1 MPGPPAQTSGL
12 GQHGAYST
20 QVVHANSTLNAFV
33 GGKQK
38 AWMANATRVQP
49 SPRPQPQPSR
59 PQTQQSQQHLPL
71 VLPTTPANVNVLP
84 SPAPSDE
91 PSPALSNPLDSPN
104 PHTRPVPTTAQ
115 NQTTGQPQTA
125 QYSLSPQTAWH
136 SRPAH
141 SAAAAAAAVRTLEQT
156 AALEHA
162 TTETP
167 SEGVRT
173 SPAMAPPNLPQP
185 NDAGQVANGG
195 NDFGSP
201 VIMPGR
207 AGARA
212 SSASGEGRASK
223 RRRVDGANLRTP
235 SDGVVLTPHS
245 QVPPSPRAGAAGL
258 TFPDLAS
265 IIDNRIDQQGGDQ
278 ALQPLVEK
286 PRFHILRD
294 ACVKQDYF
302 YLVLHQLYC
311 LWSVNP
317 LKVSD
322 LLLGDTGTISM
333 GFEILDSVLKKNSGF
348 SRSNLE
354 WCANFP
360 CWPADLSHSPTVSKV
375 ATFLVCLAN
384 NWTALH
390 EGSFNRV
397 CPYLMDEM
405 IGKLQCYSVVLQSI
419 LFTASRRR
427 LGVLDGQ
434 LGTEMDQ
441 WFRKDQQ
448 DHIVGDIF
456 QVLLTSDE
464 PGELE
469 RRNQGLIQRYQHM
482 IAAAKQQGQENAR
495 QQQQLLIQQQRSQ
508 NQQAQAQ
515 PPQRAHFQQSAFQPN
530 SPYER
535 QQIQLARAGQATRP
549 SLQIAHP
556 SISLSQRPVPSP
568 TMAAPYHTMNSP
580 PVPQNVF
587 NSPVT
592 GQVGPVPPAL
602 VLQSSSPGAVPSPQM
617 VQSMQ
622 SPRAYAQ
629 GGFNH
634 QQYSFGNHHVPAQ
647 NMQSVQYINPY
658 TQNMVSVHQA
668 AAQQQWP
675 RERYPSTNQQMSAL
689 QFAGSP
695 RIVYG
700 HNPNPRPQ
708 VPQQVRTNA
717 PPVATLSHFPTTLVP
732 RPGQVIERSDWPHS
746 HQDRKSLMMSLH
758 QAQARSPDRTRRADE
773 EAERHYQAVRSFAME
788 PFRLVYFHE
797 LELTVAPET
806 HSLLGKM
813 KRTPPLGGQLSVST
827 VREYTNGSLRY
838 RLRCCRTNTDK
849 PVTESDW
856 VTKETSWP
864 DYIFP
869 HFNGEK
875 LIVRRGTH
883 HGKDLPVE
891 LTDFVVQGLN
901 KLKVATM
908 QAGPTADKIARSF
921 HLAVEVVETLS
932 HSAVL
937 KHVWATGVVDSAET
951 LEKIRKRID
960 AVPDEDGIA
969 VIDRSGIT
977 ASELSIDLTD
987 PFSAS
992 IFSIPA
998 RGSACTHMECF
1009 DLETWLNTRPIKQAI
1024 KNGQQYVCTSPKRLE
1039 PSEPDKWKCPICFGD
1054 ARPRSLR
1061 IDGFLLSVRK
1071 QLEERNKLETKSILV
1086 GADGTWR
1093 PVVEPVDDED
1103 AGSDGD
1109 GPVSKGPVANLRKRS
1124 SKSTSVERAAIEV
1137 IELD

>member
-12 GQHGAYST
+12 GQYGAFQA

-38 AWMANATRVQP
+38 PWMANATRVQP

-59 PQTQQSQQHLPL
+59 SQAQQSQQPLPP

-104 PHTRPVPTTAQ
+104 PRTYQIPTATQ
-115 NQTTGQPQTA
+115 KQSTGQSI
-125 QYSLSPQTAWH
+125 QYSSSPQTASN
-136 SRPAH
+136 SRPPYPAAAI
-141 SAAAAAAAVRTLEQT
+141 AAAAGTLGPT
-156 AALEHA
+156 AASEQA

-167 SEGVRT
+167 SESVLA
-173 SPAMAPPNLPQP
+173 SPGMAPPNPPQQ
-185 NDAGQVANGG
+185 NDGDQVENGG
-195 NDFGSP
+195 NDLGLP
-201 VIMPGR
+201 NVVPGR
-207 AGARA
+207 AEVQS
-212 SSASGEGRASK
+212 SSASEDGRASK
-223 RRRVDGANLRTP
+223 RRRVEGVTLRNP
-235 SDGVVLTPHS
+235 SDGMVTTSHS
-245 QVPPSPRAGAAGL
+245 HVAPNPPAAAAGL
-258 TFPDLAS
+258 TFADLAS
-265 IIDNRIDQQGGDQ
+265 FIDHRVDQQGGEQ
-278 ALQPLVEK
+278 ALQPVVEK

-317 LKVSD
+317 QKVSD
-322 LLLGDTGTISM
+322 LLLGDMGTISM
-333 GFEILDSVLKKNSGF
+333 GFGILDSVLKKNSGF

-360 CWPADLSHSPTVSKV
+360 CQHADLSHSQTVSNV
-375 ATFLVCLAN
+375 ATFLLRLAD

-397 CPYLMDEM
+397 CPYLVDEM
-405 IGKLQCYSVVLQSI
+405 IGKLQCYSVVLQGI

-434 LGTEMDQ
+434 LGTEMDHC
-441 WFRKDQQ
+441 FRKDQQ
-448 DHIVGDIF
+448 DHIVDGQF
-456 QVLLTSDE
+456 RVLLASDE

-469 RRNQGLIQRYQHM
+469 RRNHDLIQRYQK
-482 IAAAKQQGQENAR
+482 IISAVEQQGQEIAR
-495 QQQQLLIQQQRSQ
+495 QQQQFLARQQNLQI
-508 NQQAQAQ
+508 QQAQTQ
-515 PPQRAHFQQSAFQPN
+515 SPQQTQFQQSAFQPN

-535 QQIQLARAGQATRP
+535 QQN
-549 SLQIAHP
+549 QIARVSYARRTSVQTALP
-556 SISLSQRPVPSP
+556 LNTPPQRPIPSP
-568 TMAAPYHTMNSP
+568 TTDAPHHAINSP
-580 PVPQNVF
+580 PIPQNVYI
-587 NSPVT
+587 SPVS
-592 GQVGPVPPAL
+592 GHMGHVPSAL
-602 VLQSSSPGAVPSPQM
+602 VLQSSSSGAIPSSPM
-617 VQSMQ
+617 VQSMH
-622 SPRAYAQ
+622 SPQAYAQ
-629 GGFNH
+629 GGVNQ
-634 QQYSFGNHHVPAQ
+634 QQYSFGNQHVPAQ

-658 TQNMVSVHQA
+658 TQNMVSMQTA
-668 AAQQQWP
+668 AAQQHWP
-675 RERYPSTNQQMSAL
+675 RERYPTTHPQMHAPR
-689 QFAGSP
+689 FANP
-695 RIVYG
+695 PQIVHG
-700 HNPNPRPQ
+700 HNTNLRPQ
-708 VPQQVRTNA
+708 VPQQVRANV
-717 PPVATLSHFPTTLVP
+717 PPAATRSHFLTTFVP
-732 RPGQVIERSDWPHS
+732 RPGQVIERSDWPHA
-746 HQDRKSLMMSLH
+746 HQDKKSLMMSLH

-773 EAERHYQAVRSFAME
+773 DAERHYQAVRSLAIE

-797 LELTVAPET
+797 LEFTVAPEI
-806 HSLLGKM
+806 HSLLCRIK
-813 KRTPPLGGQLSVST
+813 KVPPLGAQISLST
-827 VREYTNGSLRY
+827 VREYTNRSLRY

-849 PVTESDW
+849 SVAESDW

-875 LIVRRGTH
+875 LVVRRGTH

-891 LTDFVVQGLN
+891 LTDFVVPGLN

-921 HLAVEVVETLS
+921 HLAVEVVETLT

-937 KHVWATGVVDSAET
+937 DHVWATGVVDSAET
-951 LEKIRKRID
+951 LEKIRKRIEV
-960 AVPDEDGIA
+960 VPDEDGIA
-969 VIDRSGIT
+969 VIDQSGVT

-1009 DLETWLNTRPIKQAI
+1009 DLGTWLNTRPIKQTI
-1024 KNGQQYVCTSPKRLE
+1024 KIGLPFVGTSPKRLE

-1061 IDGFLLSVRK
+1061 IDSFLLGVRR
-1071 QLEERNKLETKSILV
+1071 QLEEQNKLETKSILV

-1109 GPVSKGPVANLRKRS
+1109 GPVPKGPIANSRKQS
-1124 SKSTSVERAAIEV
+1124 SKSISVERAAVEI

>member
-1 MPGPPAQTSGL
+1 M
-12 GQHGAYST
+12 
-20 QVVHANSTLNAFV
+20 
-33 GGKQK
+33 
-38 AWMANATRVQP
+38 
-49 SPRPQPQPSR
+49 
-59 PQTQQSQQHLPL
+59 
-71 VLPTTPANVNVLP
+71 
-84 SPAPSDE
+84 
-91 PSPALSNPLDSPN
+91 
-104 PHTRPVPTTAQ
+104 
-115 NQTTGQPQTA
+115 
-125 QYSLSPQTAWH
+125 H
-136 SRPAH
+136 SET
-141 SAAAAAAAVRTLEQT
+141 AAAAVVGTMEQA
-156 AALEHA
+156 AALERA
-162 TTETP
+162 TTGMP
-167 SEGVRT
+167 SESIRT
-173 SPAMAPPNLPQP
+173 SPAMAPPSLPQP
-185 NDAGQVANGG
+185 SNVGQVANGG
-195 NDFGSP
+195 DDFGSP
-201 VIMPGR
+201 VIMSER
-207 AGARA
+207 AVAQ
-212 SSASGEGRASK
+212 SSVSGEGRASK
-223 RRRVDGANLRTP
+223 RRRVEGANQRAP
-235 SDGVVLTPHS
+235 SDGPVLTSHS
-245 QVPPSPRAGAAGL
+245 QAASGPQAGAAGL
-258 TFPDLAS
+258 TFTDLATF
-265 IIDNRIDQQGGDQ
+265 IANRIDQQGGDQ

-317 LKVSD
+317 QMVSG
-322 LLLGDTGTISM
+322 LLHGDMETISM

-360 CWPADLSHSPTVSKV
+360 CQTADLSHSPTVSNV

-434 LGTEMDQ
+434 FGTEMEQ

-448 DHIVGDIF
+448 DHIVDGQF
-456 QVLLTSDE
+456 RVLLSSDA

-469 RRNQGLIQRYQHM
+469 RRNQGLIQRYQQ
-482 IAAAKQQGQENAR
+482 IISAAKQQAQENAR
-495 QQQQLLIQQQRSQ
+495 QQQQLLIQQQSSQ

-515 PPQRAHFQQSAFQPN
+515 SPQQAHFQQSAVQPN

-535 QQIQLARAGQATRP
+535 QQIHLARANQARRA
-549 SLQIAHP
+549 SLQTAHP
-556 SISLSQRPVPSP
+556 SNSSSQRPVASP
-568 TMAAPYHTMNSP
+568 TMAAPYHAMNSP
-580 PVPQNVF
+580 PIPQNMF
-587 NSPVT
+587 HPPAT
-592 GQVGPVPPAL
+592 GQMAHVPPAL
-602 VLQSSSPGAVPSPQM
+602 VLQSSSPGTVPVSQI
-617 VQSMQ
+617 VQPMQ
-622 SPRAYAQ
+622 SPLAYSQ
-629 GGFNH
+629 GGLNH
-634 QQYSFGNHHVPAQ
+634 QQYTFSNHHAPAQ
-647 NMQSVQYINPY
+647 NMQSVQYMHPY
-658 TQNMVSVHQA
+658 TQNMVSVHQT

-675 RERYPSTNQQMSAL
+675 RERYLSTNQPMSPV

-700 HNPNPRPQ
+700 QNTMPRSQ
-708 VPQQVRTNA
+708 VPQQVRANVST
-717 PPVATLSHFPTTLVP
+717 VATWSHFPTTLVP

-773 EAERHYQAVRSFAME
+773 EGERHYQAVSSFAIE

-797 LELTVAPET
+797 LEVTVAPET
-806 HSLLGKM
+806 HSLLCKM
-813 KRTPPLGGQLSVST
+813 QRLPPLDGQLSVST
-827 VREYTNGSLRY
+827 VRKYTSGSLRY

-849 PVTESDW
+849 VVTESDW

-875 LIVRRGTH
+875 LVVRRGTH

-891 LTDFVVQGLN
+891 LTDFVVPGLN

-908 QAGPTADKIARSF
+908 QAGPTADKIVRRF

-937 KHVWATGVVDSAET
+937 EHVWATGVVDSDET
-951 LEKIRKRID
+951 LGKIRKRVD

-969 VIDRSGIT
+969 VIDRSGVT

-998 RGSACTHMECF
+998 RGSACSHMECF

-1024 KNGQQYVCTSPKRLE
+1024 KNGQPYVCTSPKRLE
-1039 PSEPDKWKCPICFGD
+1039 PSEPDKWKCPICFAD

-1061 IDGFLLSVRK
+1061 IDSFLLNVRK
-1071 QLEERNKLETKSILV
+1071 QLEEQNKLDTKSILV
-1086 GADGTWR
+1086 AADGTWR

-1109 GPVSKGPVANLRKRS
+1109 GPVSKGSVVALRQRS
-1124 SKSTSVERAAIEV
+1124 SKSISVERAAIEV

>member
-1 MPGPPAQTSGL
+1 M
-12 GQHGAYST
+12 
-20 QVVHANSTLNAFV
+20 
-33 GGKQK
+33 
-38 AWMANATRVQP
+38 
-49 SPRPQPQPSR
+49 
-59 PQTQQSQQHLPL
+59 
-71 VLPTTPANVNVLP
+71 
-84 SPAPSDE
+84 
-91 PSPALSNPLDSPN
+91 
-104 PHTRPVPTTAQ
+104 
-115 NQTTGQPQTA
+115 
-125 QYSLSPQTAWH
+125 QYSLSPGTASTN

-141 SAAAAAAAVRTLEQT
+141 PAAAAAAAAGTLDPT
-156 AALEHA
+156 AASEQA

-167 SEGVRT
+167 SESVRA
-173 SPAMAPPNLPQP
+173 SLGMAPPNPPQP
-185 NDAGQVANGG
+185 THVGRVANGG
-195 NDFGSP
+195 NDLGSP
-201 VIMPGR
+201 NIMPGR
-207 AGARA
+207 PEAQ
-212 SSASGEGRASK
+212 SPSASGEGPARK
-223 RRRVDGANLRTP
+223 RRRVEGANLRTT
-235 SDGVVLTPHS
+235 SDGVVMASHS
-245 QVPPSPRAGAAGL
+245 QAAPSPRAGAAGL
-258 TFPDLAS
+258 TFADLAS
-265 IIDNRIDQQGGDQ
+265 FIDHRVDQQGGDQ

-311 LWSVNP
+311 IWSVNP
-317 LKVSD
+317 QKVSD
-322 LLLGDTGTISM
+322 LLLGDMRTISM

-360 CWPADLSHSPTVSKV
+360 CQPADLSHSPTVSDV
-375 ATFLVCLAN
+375 AAFLLCLAN

-405 IGKLQCYSVVLQSI
+405 IGKLQCYSVVLQGI

-448 DHIVGDIF
+448 DHIVDGQF
-456 QVLLTSDE
+456 RALLASDE
-464 PGELE
+464 PAELE
-469 RRNQGLIQRYQHM
+469 RRNQDLIQRYQK
-482 IAAAKQQGQENAR
+482 IISAAKQQGQESAR
-495 QQQQLLIQQQRSQ
+495 QQQQFLAQQQNFQ
-508 NQQAQAQ
+508 IQQAQAQ
-515 PPQRAHFQQSAFQPN
+515 SPQQAHFQQSAFQPN

-535 QQIQLARAGQATRP
+535 QQN
-549 SLQIAHP
+549 QIARVSHARRA
-556 SISLSQRPVPSP
+556 SIQTALPLNAPPQRPIPSP
-568 TMAAPYHTMNSP
+568 TMAAPYHAVNSLP
-580 PVPQNVF
+580 IPQNVY

-592 GQVGPVPPAL
+592 GQMGHVPSAL
-602 VLQSSSPGAVPSPQM
+602 VLQSSSPGATLSSPIVQPMHSPQT
-617 VQSMQ
+617 
-622 SPRAYAQ
+622 YAQ
-629 GGFNH
+629 GGLN
-634 QQYSFGNHHVPAQ
+634 QQPYSYSNQHVPAQ
-647 NMQSVQYINPY
+647 NMQNVQYINPY
-658 TQNMVSVHQA
+658 TQNMVSMQQA
-668 AAQQQWP
+668 AAQQHWS
-675 RERYPSTNQQMSAL
+675 REGYPSTQQQMQAPR
-689 QFAGSP
+689 FASSP
-695 RIVYG
+695 RIVHG
-700 HNPNPRPQ
+700 HNTNLRPQ
-708 VPQQVRTNA
+708 IPQQVRANV
-717 PPVATLSHFPTTLVP
+717 PPVATWSRFPTTLVP

-773 EAERHYQAVRSFAME
+773 EAERHYQAVRSFAIE

-797 LELTVAPET
+797 LEFTVAPEI
-806 HSLLGKM
+806 HSLLCKI
-813 KRTPPLGGQLSVST
+813 KELPPLGGQTSLST
-827 VREYTNGSLRY
+827 VREYTNSSLRY

-849 PVTESDW
+849 SFAESDW

-875 LIVRRGTH
+875 LAVRRGTH

-891 LTDFVVQGLN
+891 LTDFVVPGLN
-901 KLKVATM
+901 RLKVATM
-908 QAGPTADKIARSF
+908 QAGPTADKIVRSF

-932 HSAVL
+932 HSGVL
-937 KHVWATGVVDSAET
+937 DHVWATGVVDSAAT
-951 LEKIRKRID
+951 LEKIRKRIEV
-960 AVPDEDGIA
+960 VPDEDGIA
-969 VIDRSGIT
+969 VIDQSGVT

-1024 KNGQQYVCTSPKRLE
+1024 KIGQQFVDTSPKRLE

-1061 IDGFLLSVRK
+1061 IDSFLLSVRR
-1071 QLEERNKLETKSILV
+1071 QLEEQNKLETKSILV
-1086 GADGTWR
+1086 GVDGTWR

-1109 GPVSKGPVANLRKRS
+1109 GPVPKGPIANLRKRS
-1124 SKSTSVERAAIEV
+1124 SKSVSVERAAIEI